1 MPSATLG
8 KEGFAECRDHGTRQ
22 SWEAET
28 QFPSFAEC
36 QSHGTRQRFFFK
48 KEKISLPSAR
58 VWHSAKNFQKKN
70 SLPSAAEVALG
81 KEAVRVDVGFF
92 LPSADVTHGKGFT
105 ECPICGTRQ
114 RNLCRRVLCRL
125 LFAECNRGFAEC
137 PKHSAKSPSAVVPGS
152 FPLL

>member
-1 MPSATLG
+1 MGLVPRTTANTGMEGVCDFFVCADGKQKTKKKTFSPSLPSATLG

-36 QSHGTRQRFFFK
+36 QSHGTRQRFFLK
-48 KEKISLPSAR
+48 R
-58 VWHSAKNFQKKN
+58 KNFFAECKSMALDKEFSKKK

-92 LPSADVTHGKGFT
+92 
-105 ECPICGTRQ
+105 
-114 RNLCRRVLCRL
+114 
-125 LFAECNRGFAEC
+125 FAEC
-137 PKHSAKSPSAVVPGS
+137 
-152 FPLL
+152 